1 MSWLR
6 VTWTEAAQV
15 LPLCAGD
22 MPPLPEDGL
31 SPQDYFTRE
40 LLAPDRLDLAVGYL
54 GAALP
59 RFEAVQWAADSLGQ
73 ADGIGTT
80 SQARAIMAA
89 VRAWLADPGEPQ
101 RRAAWSAASTE
112 EDSSPER
119 LLASAVFFS
128 GGSIAPEDC
137 EPVLPD
143 PAICGRLAAAA
154 ILAAAYGGSDTEAV
168 LRHAVTEGD
177 RIASS

>member
-6 VTWTEAAQV
+6 VTWTEASQV
-15 LPLCAGD
+15 LPLCPD
-22 MPPLPEDGL
+22 KMPPCAEPGL
-31 SPQDYFTRE
+31 SPEAYFQRQLTGGNHF
-40 LLAPDRLDLAVGYL
+40 DLAVGYL
-54 GAALP
+54 GAVLP
-59 RFEAVQWAADSLGQ
+59 RLEAVQWAAETLGKS
-73 ADGIGTT
+73 AAPGPD
-80 SQARAIMAA
+80 ARKGMFDA
-89 VRAWLADPGEPQ
+89 VQAWLRDPSDSR
-101 RRAAWSAASTE
+101 RRAAWSLAGQE

-154 ILAAAYGGSDTEAV
+154 ILTRAYENDDSEAM
-168 LRHAVTEGD
+168 LRFAVTEGD